1 MKKTVLLNHW
11 LSEIIASMG
20 HTDMLV
26 IADAGLPVP
35 PGVTCVDLAV
45 MRDVPRFLDVLKAV
59 ATELEAERLTVA
71 TELQARG
78 GDLPAAIQSFFP
90 QARLDSVPHEQLKAL
105 TAKARAIVRTGEHT
119 PYANVILHSG
129 VVF

>member
-1 MKKTVLLNHW
+1 MKKTTLLNQQ

-35 PGVTCVDLAV
+35 QGVTCVDLAV
-45 MRDVPRFLDVLKAV
+45 TRDVPRFLEVLRAV
-59 ATELEAERLTVA
+59 ASELEAERLTIA

-78 GDLPAAIQSFFP
+78 SDLPPAIQDCFP
-90 QARLDSVPHEQLKAL
+90 KARLDSIPHEQFKAL
-105 TAKARAIVRTGEHT
+105 TVKARAVVRTGEHT